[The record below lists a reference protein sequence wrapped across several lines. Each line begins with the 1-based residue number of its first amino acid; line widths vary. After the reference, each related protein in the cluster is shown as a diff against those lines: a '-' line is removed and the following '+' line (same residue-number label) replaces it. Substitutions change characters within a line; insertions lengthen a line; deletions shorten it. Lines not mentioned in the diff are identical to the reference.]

1 MRGPLQIH
9 TLPVSGP
16 RLTDSYVLWYLVQRT
31 NDVVAPLVW
40 REGEQGGCEAR
51 SEGIRLGLE
60 LLHGREGS
68 RWLLTFRHGEDRTEL
83 AEPLNTA
90 FFGRKYR
97 TEEEREVA
105 DSLRSLAQA
114 AQRQIAARRKAAAAR
129 RGPQKQSIYRRLLF
143 GAEASHF

>member
-1 MRGPLQIH
+1 MTSPVH
-9 TLPVSGP
+9 TLPVAGP
-16 RLTDSYVLWYLVQRT
+16 RLTDSCVLQYLIQRT
-31 NDVVAPLVW
+31 NDVVAPLLW

-51 SEGIRLGLE
+51 SEGVRLELE
-60 LLHGREGS
+60 LLQGRAGS
-68 RWLLTFRHGEDRTEL
+68 RWLLTLRHGEDGTDL
-83 AEPLNTA
+83 AEPFNTA

-129 RGPQKQSIYRRLLF
+129 TGIQKQSIYRRLLF